1 MTNDYLRCSKDFEY
15 CRDWY
20 LEKNKGTWNQT
31 IVKESTPSW
40 VVKDMVDLLPE
51 DSFTLDAKFIDIF
64 SKSGIFLEVIRNK
77 LMRNQAHIDK
87 FPDPKER
94 FNYITRNQLYALVWC
109 DGVEDVVENQ
119 LALTTVAIY
128 GRLVDNTNVYRVEID
143 RKTLKKEEGVH
154 KFIEL
159 FYSEEYFKGMKFDV
173 VIGNP
178 PYNNDI
184 YLKFVE
190 VGHKLS
196 TKHSVWITPAKWQAK
211 GGKENDA
218 FREKIVPHMSKIVY
232 YPVSTDIFNI
242 GESAGISYYIADKN
256 VHTNKD
262 LKIICNGQK
271 NFNTDDR
278 YVSSDVKAL
287 VNPKIRSIIDKCSTM
302 NNVLGNKLNLH
313 QSYYVKNTDSGHGMT
328 HCSDIE
334 VWGGKAGG
342 EKDMTGKQFFLLGY
356 KSKDELLRLDGVD
369 KYKACLSCMPTGNNK
384 YGAFDESGMAY
395 GLKEILML
403 KPNQVPKG
411 SYFPLMCFDTENEVR
426 SFISYFNTRFIRFLI
441 VCSIV
446 GTTISS
452 ELFRLV
458 PDPGSFDH
466 IFTDKELYDKYGLE
480 QDEINLIESVIK
492 ERK

>member
-1 MTNDYLRCSKDFEY
+1 MTNDYLRCSKDVEY

-128 GRLVDNTNVYRVEID
+128 GRLVDNPNVYRVEID

-159 FYSEEYFKGMKFDV
+159 FYSEEYFKGMKFNT

-184 YLKFVE
+184 YIDFVRLGQE
-190 VGHKLS
+190 LS
-196 TKHSVWITPAKWQAK
+196 TKNSVWITPAKWQVK
-211 GGKENDA
+211 GTDKNDA
-218 FREKIVPHMSKIVY
+218 FRQDIVPYISKIVY
-232 YPVSTDIFNI
+232 YPMASDVFNI
-242 GESAGISYYIADKN
+242 AETGGISYYLIDKVKHN
-256 VHTNKD
+256 SRYQAVTCDNTEFSEKMHQTND
-262 LKIICNGQK
+262 TYLYNSIINHIMKNTNG
-271 NFNTDDR
+271 
-278 YVSSDVKAL
+278 
-287 VNPKIRSIIDKCSTM
+287 RSIQCRLTRRVNSNSFLRQYYLHESYKPLHVIKDE
-302 NNVLGNKLNLH
+302 NN
-313 QSYYVKNTDSGHGMT
+313 S
-328 HCSDIE
+328 IE
-334 VWGGKAGG
+334 VMSGGNIK
-342 EKDMTGKQFFLLGY
+342 GY
-356 KSKDELLRLDGVD
+356 CNKNELYTIENIE
-369 KYKACLSCMPTGNNK
+369 KYKVIIPVMVSAGVWACIPN
-384 YGAFDESGMAY
+384 YGTSP
-395 GLKEILML
+395 LTKL
-403 KPNQVPKG
+403 KPYQVPIG
-411 SYFPLMCFDTENEVR
+411 SYPIIAFFDTEKECN
-426 SFISYFNTRFIRFLI
+426 SFLSYCGTKLVKLLHYIGISATTESSDFWRF
-441 VCSIV
+441 
-446 GTTISS
+446 
-452 ELFRLV
+452 V
-458 PDPGSFDH
+458 PDPGKFDH
-466 IFTDKELYDKYGLE
+466 EFTDKELYNKYNLTSE
-480 QDEINLIESVIK
+480 EINLIESVIK